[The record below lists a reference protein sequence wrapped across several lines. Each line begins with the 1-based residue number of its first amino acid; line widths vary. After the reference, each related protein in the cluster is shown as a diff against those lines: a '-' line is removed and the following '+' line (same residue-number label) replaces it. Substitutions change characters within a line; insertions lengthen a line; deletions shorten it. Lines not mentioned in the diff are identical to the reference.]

1 MPFSSEEWGRKAN
14 NFGINGNNFGR
25 NRDNFGSYCNKWGR
39 NFSRKTPKKRHF
51 LDVF

>member
-39 NFSRKTPKKRHF
+39 NFSEKTPKKRHF

>member
-14 NFGINGNNFGR
+14 NFRRNGNNFGR

-39 NFSRKTPKKRHF
+39 NFARKTPKKRHF
-51 LDVF
+51 LEVS